1 MASGDRAWD
10 PLNEPLPAG
19 TSIPRQTMARIQK
32 DLTHIGE
39 HPLHGILVAPD
50 ETSVLRVHALVI
62 GAEGTPYAHGFFHFV
77 FGFPPDYPAAP
88 PRVRLL
94 TTGGGTV
101 RMNANLYASGKCCLS
116 ILGTWQGDPWSPA
129 MSLSTVLLSIQSL
142 ILNAEPYRNEPGFE
156 NTTDVGAVKRYSE
169 IITHEVIRVA
179 VIDNVQRALAH
190 CRTATAADSAA
201 SGSTDPSAS
210 TSGTSAEAS
219 SGGSGAATGAGAA
232 GGAPPSTSLARSG
245 SSMSGAVPQLPRALQ
260 EAMLAMFVG
269 LSDEYVATCDAL
281 APRLDGTDYEDP
293 FWRGRP
299 AKFAFGAMKARIAD
313 VLLPEALEV
322 VETLDSGDAAEAD
335 AEGL

>member
-1 MASGDRAWD
+1 MASSDRAWD

-62 GAEGTPYAHGFFHFV
+62 GSEGTPYAHGFFHFV

-142 ILNAEPYRNEPGFE
+142 IMNAEPYRNEPGYE

-179 VIDNVQRALAH
+179 VIDNVQRALAD
-190 CRTATAADSAA
+190 CRAATAADSAP
-201 SGSTDPSAS
+201 GSTSS
-210 TSGTSAEAS
+210 TSAEAS

-232 GGAPPSTSLARSG
+232 SGAGLAPASASLARSG
-245 SSMSGAVPQLPRALQ
+245 SSMSGADPQLPRALQ
-260 EAMLAMFVG
+260 EAMLGMFVG
-269 LSDEYVATCDAL
+269 LSDEYAATCDAL

-322 VETLDSGDAAEAD
+322 VETFESGDAAEAD